1 MAPSKALTEPFVST
15 LATLPFAAFWCTA
28 LNRNSRI
35 VGEVGRDG
43 FVFFACS
50 RSSQPFCLCHVN
62 GRYSMSL
69 LHADPSRSR
78 CKPQSRSVQMQIGFH
93 EFRQRFALPRSGRLL
108 VFTLL
113 CVAFSLVDGNFTFT
127 FRVAQIGGLRGLRS
141 EDSCPCWST
150 WASRILPVYAP
161 GVALYECEGRRTFEV
176 DDKEGVHGRPKTS
189 SIDVLA

>member
-1 MAPSKALTEPFVST
+1 MMAPSEALTEPFVST

-35 VGEVGRDG
+35 VGQAGRG
-43 FVFFACS
+43 GILFFGCS

-78 CKPQSRSVQMQIGFH
+78 CKPQSRSVQMQIGFY
-93 EFRQRFALPRSGRLL
+93 EFRQRFALPCSGCLL

-113 CVAFSLVDGNFTFT
+113 CVAFRLVYSNFTFT
-127 FRVAQIGGLRGLRS
+127 FRVAHIGGLRGLRS
-141 EDSCPCWST
+141 KDSCPCWST
-150 WASRILPVYAP
+150 WALRILPVYAP
-161 GVALYECEGRRTFEV
+161 GLALYECEGRRISEV
-176 DDKEGVHGRPKTS
+176 NDKGGVYGRSKTP
-189 SIDVLA
+189 SIA